1 MNVYVQLVQAYAI
14 HMESVMN
21 ESIRKSC
28 YGCSVD
34 HPSQTQHNVCLMM
47 SDEEQIYNCLEK
59 CLELVTEEDIM
70 KTFTIS
76 LGISEIFRCPSQ
88 VYNQRFRQCLWL
100 NTDWV
105 DDVCREIIRIKE
117 NRNRE

>member
-1 MNVYVQLVQAYAI
+1 M
-14 HMESVMN
+14 
-21 ESIRKSC
+21 
-28 YGCSVD
+28 D
-34 HPSQTQHNVCLMM
+34 HPSQTKHNMCLMM

-76 LGISEIFRCPSQ
+76 LEISEILRCPSQ
-88 VYNQRFRQCLWL
+88 VYNQQFRQCLWL